1 MEPGSKL
8 VEHGSSGG
16 VFITNSE
23 AGHCTQVPLCL
34 DAMRWDQGITLKWD
48 WYNLLDQWDKSGHV
62 FNCSACKKDGVC
74 IICLVQELS
83 YNTLKENNSKI
94 DQVLR
99 DQLSGCHMKYPQ
111 FATRY
116 LSYCFLAIP
125 QQSFLIRDFRWVE
138 EYFSDFQ
145 SFSYFFASKS

>member
-1 MEPGSKL
+1 M
-8 VEHGSSGG
+8 SSI
-16 VFITNSE
+16 VLP
-23 AGHCTQVPLCL
+23 V
-34 DAMRWDQGITLKWD
+34 
-48 WYNLLDQWDKSGHV
+48 
-62 FNCSACKKDGVC
+62 KKDGVC

-83 YNTLKENNSKI
+83 YYTLKENNSKI

-125 QQSFLIRDFRWVE
+125 QGVLFDQGFPVS
-138 EYFSDFQ
+138 
-145 SFSYFFASKS
+145 